1 MGKNQIRLLA
11 MFIFVIML
19 TACSKKESE
28 LPYVEVDLS
37 VTPEQ
42 ADVGEMV
49 TIEAKV
55 TYGDEVVT
63 DADEVSFEIWR
74 AHDEEHEKIEI
85 EHAGEGNY
93 RLEKTFEQE
102 GTYYV
107 ISHVTARDMHNM
119 PKREFVIGEASE
131 PEETPSSSHMNHE
144 DSEEDHSGEH

>member
-11 MFIFVIML
+11 MFLFVMVL
-19 TACSKKESE
+19 AACSDKETE
-28 LPYVEVDLS
+28 PKLVDVDLS
-37 VTPEQ
+37 VSPEQ
-42 ADVGEMV
+42 AEVGEMV

-74 AHDEEHEKIEI
+74 AHDEDHEKIEI

-93 RLEKTFEQE
+93 RLERTFEQE

-119 PKREFVIGEASE
+119 PKKEFVIGEPSE
-131 PEETPSSSHMNHE
+131 PEESPSSSHMDHE

>member
-11 MFIFVIML
+11 MFLFVMVL
-19 TACSKKESE
+19 AACSDKETE
-28 LPYVEVDLS
+28 PKLVDVDLS
-37 VTPEQ
+37 VSPEQ
-42 ADVGEMV
+42 AEVGEMV

-74 AHDEEHEKIEI
+74 AHDEDHEKIEI

-93 RLEKTFEQE
+93 RLERAFEQE

-119 PKREFVIGEASE
+119 PKKEFVIGEPSE
-131 PEETPSSSHMNHE
+131 PEESPSSSHMDHG